1 VSSLSTDAV
10 VELQAADPTNTSR
23 RPTPRWWVAVFAVL
37 CALVA
42 APVVAAGVTALSYRW
57 MPAGDWGIL
66 ELRVTDVGNA
76 HTPLVGPYS
85 RFGWNHPGPLL
96 FWVLAVPYRLLG
108 GSPTALLL
116 GAAAINAGAVTGML
130 VFAWRHGRMALLAPT
145 AAAMAI
151 VVHSIGGEL
160 LRNPWNP
167 WVTVLPFGLLVL
179 AAWAA
184 TEGDTAALYVTVL
197 VGAFEAQSHI
207 GFAAVVVV
215 LTAGASAGWWWRRRQ
230 SRPLVVAAVIL
241 LACWTPVVIDALTGQ
256 GNVGEILSFFAGGAE
271 SAGPSDAFGL
281 VARELAWG
289 GPWRGALEPI
299 ISDGS
304 VEGSAVSTLIA
315 PVAAMAATALVEWFA
330 GARQAVRLQAFVAA
344 TTVVGIVSVSRIS
357 GSRYDYLVRWLWP
370 LAGLWWASIGFA
382 VISVGRLAWGRRR
395 GRRVLRRIVAAATV
409 VLVATVGFSTITETT
424 DAVPVGDWTP
434 ALSVV
439 SGPTED
445 ALAGKGP
452 VLLASAG
459 PLAGWAADG
468 LAARLS
474 ADGTEVMV
482 PREGINLNKFGEL
495 RLAGD
500 ELPSITVLVATG
512 SAIDD
517 ATAEVEAVEIV
528 SFDPL
533 TPEERADAN
542 ELERR
547 IRSAARFQGETDV
560 IRRLDDW
567 EPVGAGTQLAGVTA
581 DTIARLDGL
590 RAPGVPGTI
599 FELTAPDGAPLSEA
613 P

>member
-10 VELQAADPTNTSR
+10 VELEAADPTSTSR
-23 RPTPRWWVAVFAVL
+23 RPGRRWWVAVFAVL

-42 APVVAAGVTALSYRW
+42 APVVAAGVTALSHRW
-57 MPAGDWGIL
+57 MPAGDWAIL

-145 AAAMAI
+145 AVAMAI

-184 TEGDTAALYVTVL
+184 TEGDTPALYVTVL

-215 LTAGASAGWWWRRRQ
+215 LTAGAGAGWWWRRRE
-230 SRPLVVAAVIL
+230 SRPLVVAALIL
-241 LACWTPVVIDALTGQ
+241 LACWAPVVLDALTGQ
-256 GNVGEILSFFAGGAE
+256 GNVGDILSFFAGGAE

-299 ISDGS
+299 TADGS
-304 VEGSAVSTLIA
+304 VEGSAVSTLIT
-315 PVAAMAATALVEWFA
+315 PVAAMAASALVAWFA

-382 VISVGRLAWGRRR
+382 VISVARAAWGRRR
-395 GRRVLRRIVAAATV
+395 GRQVLGRIVAAATV

-439 SGPTED
+439 SEPTED

-474 ADGTEVMV
+474 ADGTEVIV

-500 ELPSITVLVATG
+500 EVPSTTVLVATG
-512 SAIDD
+512 SAIDGAIAD
-517 ATAEVEAVEIV
+517 GEAMEII

-547 IRSAARFQGETDV
+547 IRAAARFQGETDV

-567 EPVGAGTQLAGVTA
+567 EPIGSGTQLAGVTA
-581 DTIARLDGL
+581 DTIARLDEL
-590 RAPGVPGTI
+590 RAPGVPVTI
-599 FELTAPDGAPLSEA
+599 FELTAPEGAPLSEA